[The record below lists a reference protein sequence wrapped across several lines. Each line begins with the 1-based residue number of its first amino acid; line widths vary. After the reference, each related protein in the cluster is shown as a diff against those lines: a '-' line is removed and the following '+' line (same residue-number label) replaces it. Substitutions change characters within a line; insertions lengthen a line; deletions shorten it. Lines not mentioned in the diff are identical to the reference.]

1 MEELKLSSQESMEI
15 WQGQFSRESFGKLRN
30 LEIFQCH
37 NISVVIPCS
46 KQQGWNNLKRLTLG
60 SCKSMKEV
68 IQMEGVTVGET
79 FPQLTEM
86 HLEDLPMLT
95 HLFGFGFRL
104 RPILQNLHY
113 LHVSECGNLINII
126 SPSMAKRLVRVKM
139 LSVTNCFMVK
149 EIVGDDAS
157 TEEDERLVD
166 L

>member
-1 MEELKLSSQESMEI
+1 MAGAIFKGVI
-15 WQGQFSRESFGKLRN
+15 GKLRN

-46 KQQGWNNLKRLTLG
+46 EQQGWNNLERLTLG
-60 SCKSMKEV
+60 SCKSVKEV

-86 HLEDLPMLT
+86 QLEDLPMLT
-95 HLFGFGFRL
+95 HLFGFGFGL

-126 SPSMAKRLVRVKM
+126 SPPMAKRLVRLKM
-139 LSVTNCFMVK
+139 LSVTNFCMVK

-157 TEEDERLVD
+157 TEEDELERMVAGPALT